1 LKQDFKKYLWLA
13 GEQKELIWTIN
24 FELSYEFLKKN
35 NASIVIVKKKIYT
48 PKFATFSL
56 SLQGMLLVFI
66 FTIYLIFVFVVVQL
80 LF

>member
-13 GEQKELIWTIN
+13 GEQKELIWTKN

-56 SLQGMLLVFI
+56 KCFEKKKFLN
-66 FTIYLIFVFVVVQL
+66 LIFSI
-80 LF
+80 